1 MQAIA
6 RKRLDL
12 TGPVSPY
19 CLLGVEKKAKVLG
32 LSDELI
38 ITCDNIPAATTII
51 PRIAQDLGINVDSHR
66 LSPDLWEITLTR
78 K

>member
-1 MQAIA
+1 MQAMA

-12 TGPVSPY
+12 TGSVSPY
-19 CLLGVEKKAKVLG
+19 CLQVIGKKAKVLG

-38 ITCDNIPAATTII
+38 ITCDNIPAATTLI
-51 PRIAQDLGINVDSHR
+51 PRIAREQGVTLEMHR
-66 LSPDLWEITLTR
+66 LSPDLREITLSG